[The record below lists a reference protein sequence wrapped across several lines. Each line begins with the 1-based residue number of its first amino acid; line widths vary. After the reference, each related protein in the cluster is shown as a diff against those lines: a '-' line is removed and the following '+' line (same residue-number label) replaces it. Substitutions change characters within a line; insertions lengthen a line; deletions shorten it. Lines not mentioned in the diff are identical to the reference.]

1 MKRISLFLLVI
12 VLGMFLWGNSK
23 AEYLDRES
31 LIKYNQ
37 VEADRINLE
46 FSLEEIDEQELQSYS
61 CMVAIPAE
69 GNVTFEITSFEH
81 ESRNKMIG
89 IQSDLPA
96 EIVSIGEP
104 VIVRDVRLVLVTFCP
119 FQYDAERSVLNIYN
133 DIKVEISVSGRGGIN
148 SKTANRKFSRA
159 YDNIYQ
165 STILN
170 AAETRGMRDEYQ
182 RPSLLIIYPDYPN
195 VAENMG
201 YLRNWKEQKGFEVNM
216 ASTGDI
222 GTSNIA
228 IKSYIQDAYDN
239 WENPPEYVI
248 LVGDV
253 NGDIVIPTWTELID
267 SGEGDNPYS
276 LLEGDDLLADVMI
289 GRFSV
294 HNNLELQTMIAKAI
308 NYEKQPYLGNLDW
321 YEKAILFVYGGKS
334 KIACCE
340 AVGTYILQHNSNFEL
355 TRLYNGQLEGPFN
368 TAINQGCSY
377 VCMRDELTMSG
388 WNNANIANLNNG
400 WMLPFATMVTCHSGS
415 MSMESVAEEFAKAGS
430 STNPK
435 GGIAVIGTST
445 GTTSTC
451 FNNAMTGGAF
461 YGIFVDNIYTPGGAL
476 LRGKLNIYEQYPQNP
491 GGHVDRWL
499 HCNNLFGDPSI
510 DLWTGVPQAM
520 NVFCEEEFTYGAN
533 NWQVYILDENGA
545 PLEGALV
552 TVRGGEYYQTG
563 FTDVSGM
570 YYLDQTGMELDEEY
584 EVTITCHNKIPF
596 LEEFEV
602 VEAALSLGIEEI
614 ILNDSGN
621 DGIANPGEEIGLGI
635 AVHNY
640 GSIDAQQVRLELE
653 TDSELVELICAEVN
667 LGDIISGG
675 AVLDNGLLLEV
686 DDSALGGLTV
696 SLRLKLY
703 CDERTWTVPFSLDIM
718 GANLSII
725 DFIVVDENSQLDPG
739 ESVECYFELEN
750 LGGLSALDIEGELLC
765 RDNSLE
771 ISGSQS
777 IFGDIQPGETA
788 GNADDCFVITAGSE
802 IIPGTQIAVRLHLS
816 NDSGYDHEQMYLIE
830 VGEVSANDPLGPDEY
845 GYYCYDDEDSGY
857 GSCPEYDWV
866 DLVGVGTLLDL
877 ETPEEDV
884 DMTDVNIPNDFK
896 FVFYGEE
903 YDLITVATSGWICPG
918 GSDVTSFTNWSIP
931 GPLGASPMI
940 AAFWDDLHTQLG
952 SGHSQI
958 YVHYD
963 DDEHYYIIE
972 WLRMYNDN
980 SNELETFE
988 IIIYDAEYYPT
999 ITGDSEIKIQ
1009 YQIYNN
1015 VNIGSYGWSASNHG
1029 QYCTIGLEDPSATI
1043 GLQYTYNNAYPTAA
1057 RPLENGSV
1065 ILFTTGAVPENSP
1078 WLQIADHSISGDD
1091 NDLLQ
1096 AGEEVCV
1103 DLLVHNIGGV
1113 NATGIEAIALENDPF
1128 IAVSAVGGYCEEIIS
1143 GESMLIEYAFCLVIS
1158 EDVPDQHS
1166 FTIDI
1171 WLESEQGSWNDELE
1185 FTAYKQSSF
1194 VVEPDSLDLEI
1205 LWGEQ
1210 LVTGITITNQ
1220 GDLPQNYYIE
1230 IVEMEAGE
1238 RDMTG
1243 SSINCDTET
1252 YYPGENAVWTFQV
1265 QKSNTDNEWVKDVW
1279 LNFPL
1284 GVTITEASDIIG
1296 GSGGDLIWDG
1306 IWGEGVEVNWHGETE
1321 TGWGVLHDGETGNWE
1336 VEVEVS
1342 EDFQNSLVIDYQIG
1356 GDGYGVEPHEVSGAV
1371 ELLFPLRWIEI
1382 EPVEGRLA
1390 ADESAEIV
1398 INIDTADLEEMEY
1411 NCELIVSSDNWET
1424 ITIPVRILPYQEENQ
1439 GDEIP
1444 AMTILNQ
1451 NYPNPFNPETYIR
1464 YELAKAGNVT
1474 LEVYNIKG
1482 QIVRRLVNKFKEAGS
1497 YEVCWDGRDED
1508 DQVVSSGI
1516 YFYRLKT
1523 EREIFSRRMLL
1534 LK

>member
-1 MKRISLFLLVI
+1 MKRISLFLLVM
-12 VLGMFLWGNSK
+12 LWGLFLWGR
-23 AEYLDRES
+23 ATGEELDRGS
-31 LIKYNQ
+31 LIKYEQ
-37 VEADRINLE
+37 VETGRINLE
-46 FSLEEIDEQELQSYS
+46 FYLEEFEEQELQSYGRLL
-61 CMVAIPAE
+61 AIPAE
-69 GNVTFEITSFEH
+69 GTVSFEITSFEH
-81 ESRNKMIG
+81 ESRNKMMS
-89 IQSDLPA
+89 IQSELPA
-96 EIVSIGEP
+96 EIVSIGDP
-104 VIVRDVRLVLVTFCP
+104 VIMRDVRLVRVTFCP
-119 FQYDAERSVLNIYN
+119 YQYDAERGLLNIYN
-133 DIKVEISVSGRGGIN
+133 AIKVEISVSGKGGIN
-148 SKTANRKFSRA
+148 SKTSSRKSSRA
-159 YDNIYQ
+159 FDKLYQ
-165 STILN
+165 SVILN
-170 AAETRGMRDEYQ
+170 KSDQGWSGYANNAEERGLRDEFQ
-182 RPSLLIIYPDYPN
+182 RPSLLIIYPDYPS

-201 YLRNWKEQKGFEVNM
+201 YLRDWKEQKGFEVNM
-216 ASTGDI
+216 ACTGDI
-222 GTSNIA
+222 GNSNIA
-228 IKSYIQDAYDN
+228 IKAYIQDAYDN

-294 HNNLELQTMIAKAI
+294 QNNLELQTMIAKAI

-321 YEKAILFVYGGKS
+321 YEKAILFVYGGTS

-340 AVGTYILQHNSNFEL
+340 AVGTYILQHNSNFEF
-355 TRLYNGQLEGPFN
+355 TRLYNGQLAGPFN
-368 TAINQGCSY
+368 TALNQGCSY

-430 STNPK
+430 SSNPK

-451 FNNAMTGGAF
+451 FNNAMTGGAY
-461 YGIFVDNIYTPGGAL
+461 YGIFVDNIYTPGEAL

-563 FTDVSGM
+563 FTDVSGI
-570 YYLDQTGMELDEEY
+570 YYLDQTGMELGEEY
-584 EVTITCHNKIPF
+584 EVTITCHNKTPF

-602 VEAALSLGIEEI
+602 VETDLSLGIEEI

-621 DGIANPGEEIGLGI
+621 DGIANPGEEIGFEVT
-635 AVHNY
+635 VHNY
-640 GSIDAQQVRLELE
+640 GNTDAQQVRLELE
-653 TDSELVELICAEVN
+653 TYSELVELICTEVN

-675 AVLDNGLLLEV
+675 AVLDTGLLLEV
-686 DDSALGGLTV
+686 NDSALGGLIV
-696 SLRLKLY
+696 PLRLKLY
-703 CDERTWTVPFSLDIM
+703 CDERTWTVPFALDIV

-725 DFIVVDENSQLDPG
+725 DFVVVDENSQLDPG

-750 LGGLSALDIEGELLC
+750 LGGLSALGIEGELLC
-765 RDNSLE
+765 RDDGLE
-771 ISGSQS
+771 ISGSQEV
-777 IFGDIQPGETA
+777 FGDIQPGETA

-802 IIPGTQIAVRLHLS
+802 IIPGTQIPVRLHVI
-816 NDSGYDHEQMYLIE
+816 NDSGYDNELMYMIE

-857 GSCPEYDWV
+857 GSSPEYDWV

-884 DMTDVNIPNDFK
+884 DMMDVNIPNDFK
-896 FVFYGEE
+896 FIFYGEE
-903 YDLITVATSGWICPG
+903 YDLITVATSGWISPG
-918 GSDVTSFTNWSIP
+918 GSEVTSFTNWSIP
-931 GPLGASPMI
+931 GPLGPSPMI

-980 SNELETFE
+980 SNEMETFE

-1009 YQIYNN
+1009 YQVFNN

-1043 GLQYTYNNAYPTAA
+1043 GLQYTYDNAYPTAA
-1057 RPLENGSV
+1057 RPLENGSA

-1091 NDLLQ
+1091 NDMLQ

-1113 NATGIEAIALENDPF
+1113 TATGIEAIAVENDPF
-1128 IAVSAVGGYCEEIIS
+1128 VAISAVGGYCEEIMS
-1143 GESMLIEYAFCLVIS
+1143 GESMLIEYAFCIAIG
-1158 EDVPDQHS
+1158 EEIPDQYN

-1171 WLESEQGSWNDELE
+1171 WLESEQGSWSEELE

-1205 LWGEQ
+1205 LWGENFGS
-1210 LVTGITITNQ
+1210 GITLRNA
-1220 GDLPQNYYIE
+1220 GELPQNYYIE
-1230 IVEMEAGE
+1230 LIEMETCNI
-1238 RDMTG
+1238 R
-1243 SSINCDTET
+1243 S
-1252 YYPGENAVWTFQV
+1252 
-1265 QKSNTDNEWVKDVW
+1265 
-1279 LNFPL
+1279 
-1284 GVTITEASDIIG
+1284 
-1296 GSGGDLIWDG
+1296 
-1306 IWGEGVEVNWHGETE
+1306 
-1321 TGWGVLHDGETGNWE
+1321 
-1336 VEVEVS
+1336 
-1342 EDFQNSLVIDYQIG
+1342 
-1356 GDGYGVEPHEVSGAV
+1356 
-1371 ELLFPLRWIEI
+1371 IEI
-1382 EPVEGRLA
+1382 SPSEGWLD
-1390 ADESAEIV
+1390 ADESVFIELH
-1398 INIDTADLEEMEY
+1398 IDTGNMTEMEY
-1411 NCELIVSSDNWET
+1411 DYELVVSSDNWET
-1424 ITIPVRILPYQEENQ
+1424 VIVPIAIRPSEGGNA
-1439 GDEIP
+1439 GNEIP
-1444 AMTILNQ
+1444 EATRLRQ
-1451 NYPNPFNPETYIR
+1451 NYPNPFNPETSII

-1482 QIVRRLVNKFKEAGS
+1482 QMVRRLVNRFKAAGS
-1497 YEVCWDGRDED
+1497 FKVVWDGRDED
-1508 DQVVSSGI
+1508 DQVVSSGVYI
-1516 YFYRLKT
+1516 YRLKT
-1523 EREIFSRRMLL
+1523 EREIYSRRMLL